1 MAGDA
6 VQKQLTELEDLAK
19 NLGVRVSYEPMSGL
33 SRGSGG
39 LCKVRGEL
47 RVIMDRKLK
56 TPERMQV
63 LADALRRIDLGGQVI
78 EPGLEALLTP
88 AQATG

>member
-1 MAGDA
+1 MAADSS
-6 VQKQLTELEDLAK
+6 QKYLSELETLADT
-19 NLGVRVSYEPMSGL
+19 LGVRVSYEPMSGL

-56 TPERMQV
+56 PVERMQV
-63 LADALRRIDLGGQVI
+63 LADALRRFDTESVYVS
-78 EPGLEALLTP
+78 P
-88 AQATG
+88 AVRRMLVS

>member
-63 LADALRRIDLGGQVI
+63 LADALRRFDTETFYVS
-78 EPGLEALLTP
+78 P
-88 AQATG
+88 AVRRMLS

>member
-47 RVIMDRKLK
+47 RVIMDRRLK
-56 TPERMQV
+56 PPERVQV
-63 LADALRRIDLGGQVI
+63 LADALRTQDTDEHYVSPAVRRL
-78 EPGLEALLTP
+78 LE
-88 AQATG
+88 